1 MTEQEYFQL
10 LERIVKGAEYL
21 ANPLIKPVEYQKYI
35 KLYDELCE
43 IVFRYRSEIDWE

>member
-21 ANPLIKPVEYQKYI
+21 ANPLIKPVEYQKYL
-35 KLYDELCE
+35 KLYDQLVEKAMNYKE
-43 IVFRYRSEIDWE
+43 SN